1 MIHLFNLPTY
11 KISSSDFKHI
21 LHDPIVNEFENKF
34 ASYVGAKYACGA
46 SSATNLIMLEVIRS
60 QVKNISIPTM
70 IPPVVANGIIT
81 GGANVEFVDNVKW
94 VGDSY
99 TLYTGDDYKVVD
111 SAQKVEKNQFQ
122 RECNPQDL
130 MIFSLYPT
138 KPVGSIDGGIIV
150 SDDKEKIEWFKT
162 AVFNGMSF
170 AESNWERKIIFPG
183 WKMYLNS
190 IQAKVAMESLNN
202 LEYKSQRLSDICDEY
217 NSSFGY
223 NNRSGHLYRVNV
235 NDRKQ
240 VRSDLLNAGIIT
252 GIHYSCL
259 HKEEAYKRDYTL
271 NNSELESETTLSI
284 PFHENLTSNQ
294 ISHVVEKVKP
304 FLS

>member
-1 MIHLFNLPTY
+1 MIHLFNLPKY
-11 KISSSDFKHI
+11 NIRSSDFQHI
-21 LHDPIVNEFENKF
+21 LHDPIVNEFESKF

-46 SSATNLIMLEVIRS
+46 SSATNLIMLEIIRS
-60 QVKNISIPTM
+60 QIKSLTIPTM
-70 IPPVVANGIIT
+70 IPPVVANGIVT
-81 GGANVEFVDNVKW
+81 GGANVEFNDNTEW

-99 TLYTGDDYKVVD
+99 ILYKVDDYKVVD

-122 RECNPQDL
+122 KECNPQDL

-170 AESNWERKIIFPG
+170 AESNWERRIIFPG

-190 IQAKVAMESLNN
+190 IQAKVAMDSLNS
-202 LEYKSQRLSDICDEY
+202 LEYKSQKLSEIANKY

-223 NNRSGHLYRVNV
+223 NNTSGHLYRVKV
-235 NDRKQ
+235 HDRKQ
-240 VRSDLLNAGIIT
+240 AQKDLLNDGIIT

-259 HKEEAYKRDYTL
+259 HKEEAYKKDYHL
-271 NNSELESETTLSI
+271 PNSELDSEMTLSI
-284 PFHENLTSNQ
+284 PFHENLTRDQ
-294 ISHVVEKVKP
+294 ISFVIKKVKP
-304 FLS
+304 LLL